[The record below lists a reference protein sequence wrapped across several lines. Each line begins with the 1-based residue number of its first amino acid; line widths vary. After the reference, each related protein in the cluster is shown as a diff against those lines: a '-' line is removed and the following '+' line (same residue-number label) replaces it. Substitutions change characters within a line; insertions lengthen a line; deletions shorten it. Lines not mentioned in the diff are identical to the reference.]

1 MRSDVLNTNSTN
13 YGKQYDLLP
22 YESITAAKTL
32 DGDDSGKVFTL
43 DLAAGFTV
51 TLPAIASVPKG
62 WYCKIVVGTNC
73 SSNDY
78 IITENATFDTNI
90 IVSQINELET
100 DTDTDGPSNTGHTTI
115 TLPNA
120 TDTVGDTFDIWSN
133 GTNYFVQGTTKL
145 DAGAVLA

>member
-1 MRSDVLNTNSTN
+1 MKFEQETTSTTKVRFHIVPN
-13 YGKQYDLLP
+13 GTDYATAGDA
-22 YESITAAKTL
+22 AAKEI
-32 DGDDSGKVFTL
+32 
-43 DLAAGFTV
+43 V
-51 TLPAIASVPKG
+51 TLPAIASVPEG
-62 WYCKIVVGTNC
+62 WYVKIVVGTNC
-73 SSNDY
+73 TSNDY
-78 IITENATFDTNI
+78 IITENTTYDTDI

-100 DTDTDGPSNTGHTTI
+100 DTNTDGPSNTGHTTI